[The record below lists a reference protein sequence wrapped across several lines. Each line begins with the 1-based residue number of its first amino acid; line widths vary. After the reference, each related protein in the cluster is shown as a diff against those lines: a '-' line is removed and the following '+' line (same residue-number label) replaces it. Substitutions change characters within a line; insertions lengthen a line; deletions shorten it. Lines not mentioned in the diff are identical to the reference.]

1 MGEVCVGLA
10 GTLVLLLPLGAQ
22 SIGIGFIVVVVVVVL
37 VLVLVLVVVVAG
49 FATALIRLM
58 RGTDAGAA
66 AGRLS
71 ELNLSGAAA

>member
-37 VLVLVLVVVVAG
+37 VLVLVVVVAG
-49 FATALIRLM
+49 FAAALICLM